1 MKKVLGSTRFWIGCF
16 VGLILISA
24 GFLMYRNAS
33 AGGVVAV
40 VTRDGQE
47 LQRIDLDQVTE
58 AYTLRMEHPDGG
70 YNLIQVQHGKIS
82 VTEASCPDKV
92 CINQG
97 SISDSLTP
105 IVCLPNKVMIA
116 IEDTGNDLAVDVAVK

>member
-1 MKKVLGSTRFWIGCF
+1 MKKLLRSTRFWLGCF
-16 VGLILISA
+16 IGLALVSA

-47 LQRIDLDQVTE
+47 LQRIDLDKVTE
-58 AYTLRMEHPDGG
+58 AYTLRAEHPDGG
-70 YNLIQVQHGKIS
+70 YNLILVEHGKIS
-82 VTEASCPDKV
+82 VTEANCPDKV
-92 CINQG
+92 CIDQG
-97 SISDSLTP
+97 TISDSLTP